1 MHVELSKMPMETVK
15 DLAKHYLMIVLGI
28 LTALAL
34 EGWIEHVHERHAAE
48 AASAQIEAEIHA
60 NRNEIDK
67 VRAHDLERMHD
78 LEKLRDTLVQDIKTH
93 ATDAQILQH
102 VQQQTPD
109 GLYLDWRW
117 PTLRHEAWDVAVANQ
132 SAGWIDSD
140 KLRRY
145 AAVYATQNAHS
156 SAMNEDLPTVLNGPR
171 MVDTIIDLQV
181 GNAQP
186 NELLHVVNQMAW
198 LLNEVTHNLDSLAS
212 RIDANMSDRN
222 PATASTSA
230 SR

>member
-1 MHVELSKMPMETVK
+1 MHVELSKMPMETAK

-34 EGWIEHVHERHAAE
+34 EGWIEHIHERHAAA
-48 AASAQIEAEIHA
+48 AASAQIEAEISA
-60 NRNEIDK
+60 NRKEIER

-78 LEKLRDTLVQDIKTH
+78 LEKARDMLVNDIKAH

-102 VQQQTPD
+102 FQQQEPN

-145 AAVYATQNAHS
+145 AAVYAAQNAS
-156 SAMNEDLPTVLNGPR
+156 SSLMSEDLPLVIDGPR
-171 MVDTIIDLQV
+171 MTDTFIDLQT
-181 GNAQP
+181 GNVRGDQ
-186 NELLHVVNQMAW
+186 LLHVVNQMAGVV
-198 LLNEVTHNLDSLAS
+198 NESTHNLENLAS
-212 RIDANMSDRN
+212 RIDAAMSDRT
-222 PATASTSA
+222 PTTASVSTS
-230 SR
+230 R